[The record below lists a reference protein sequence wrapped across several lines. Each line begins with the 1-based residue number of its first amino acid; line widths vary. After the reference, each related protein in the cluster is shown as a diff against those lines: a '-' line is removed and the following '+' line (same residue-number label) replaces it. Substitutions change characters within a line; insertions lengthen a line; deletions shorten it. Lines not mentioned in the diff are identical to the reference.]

1 MLDQFNREIHYLRIS
16 LTDKCNLRCTYCMPV
31 EGVPFKSHSAIMS
44 FEEIVKVVE
53 SSAKLGINKIRLT
66 GGEPLVRKD
75 VVELVRM
82 IKAVEGIEH
91 LGMTTNGVLLD
102 KLAQPLRDAGM
113 DSLNISMDTLN
124 PERYKK
130 ITRIGDISF
139 TLKGIE
145 AARLAGFGKI
155 KINMVVMDDT
165 PDGEIQE
172 MDDFCVKKG
181 LTLQIINHYDLSAEK
196 QNAYVFNR
204 PPKCAVCNRI
214 RLTADGIL
222 KPCLHSNQE
231 IPVNPEDIT
240 SSLKES
246 ILAKPENGSVCTNR
260 NMIEIG
266 G

>member
-1 MLDQFNREIHYLRIS
+1 
-16 LTDKCNLRCTYCMPV
+16 MPE
-31 EGVPFKSHSAIMS
+31 EGVPFKPHSAIIS

-53 SSAKLGINKIRLT
+53 SAAKLGINKIRLT
-66 GGEPLVRKD
+66 GGEPLVRKN

-82 IKAVEGIEH
+82 IKAVKGIKH

>member
-16 LTDKCNLRCTYCMPV
+16 ITDKCNLRCTYCMPE
-31 EGVPFKSHSAIMS
+31 EGVPFKPHSAIMR

-82 IKAVEGIEH
+82 IKAVEGIDH

-113 DSLNISMDTLN
+113 EGVNISMDTLD

-145 AARLAGFGKI
+145 AAMSAGFDKI

-165 PDGEIQE
+165 PDGEIE
-172 MDDFCVKKG
+172 KMNDFCTKKG
-181 LTLQIINHYDLSAEK
+181 LTLQLINHYDLSAEK
-196 QNAYVFNR
+196 KNAYVFDR

-231 IPVNPEDIT
+231 IPVNPEDII
-240 SSLKES
+240 SSLKEA

-260 NMIEIG
+260 SMIEIG

>member
-16 LTDKCNLRCTYCMPV
+16 ITDKCNLRCTYCMP
-31 EGVPFKSHSAIMS
+31 EDGVPFKPHSAIMS

-53 SSAKLGINKIRLT
+53 TAAELGINKIRLT

-82 IKAVEGIEH
+82 IKAVKGIEH

-102 KLAQPLRDAGM
+102 KLALPLRDAGM
-113 DSLNISMDTLN
+113 DSINISMDTLN

-130 ITRIGDISF
+130 ITRIGDISY
-139 TLKGIE
+139 TLKGID
-145 AARLAGFGKI
+145 AAISAGFEKI
-155 KINMVVMDDT
+155 KINVVVMENS
-165 PDGEIQE
+165 PDNEIKDIQN
-172 MDDFCVKKG
+172 FCNKKG
-181 LTLQIINHYDLSAEK
+181 LILQLINHYDLSSEK
-196 QNAYVFNR
+196 KNTYKFDR
-204 PPKCAVCNRI
+204 PPKCAICNRI

-231 IPVNPEDIT
+231 IPVNPGDII
-240 SSLKES
+240 SSLKQT
-246 ILAKPENGSVCTNR
+246 ILDKPENGSVCTNR
-260 NMIEIG
+260 SMIEIG

>member
-16 LTDKCNLRCTYCMPV
+16 ITDKCNLRCTYCMPE
-31 EGVPFKSHSAIMS
+31 EGVPFKPHSAIMR
-44 FEEIVKVVE
+44 FEEIVEVVKA
-53 SSAKLGINKIRLT
+53 SAKLGINKIRLT

-102 KLAQPLRDAGM
+102 KLAGPLRDAGL
-113 DSLNISMDTLN
+113 DSVNISMDTLN

-130 ITRIGDISF
+130 ITRIGDISY
-139 TLKGIE
+139 TLKGID
-145 AARLAGFGKI
+145 AAITAGFEAI
-155 KINMVVMDDT
+155 KINVVVMDDT
-165 PDGEIQE
+165 PDDEIKE
-172 MDDFCVKKG
+172 MEKFCDEKG
-181 LTLQIINHYDLSAEK
+181 LTLQLINHYDLSTEK
-196 QNAYVFNR
+196 HNTYKFDR

-231 IPVNPEDIT
+231 IPVNPEDII
-240 SSLKES
+240 SSLKET

-260 NMIEIG
+260 SMIEIG

>member
-16 LTDKCNLRCTYCMPV
+16 ITDKCNLRCAYCMPE
-31 EGVPFKSHSAIMS
+31 EGVPFKPHNAIMS
-44 FEEIVKVVE
+44 FEEIVRVVE
-53 SSAKLGINKIRLT
+53 SAAKLGIHKIRLT

-102 KLAQPLRDAGM
+102 KLAEPLREGGM

-139 TLKGIE
+139 TLRGIE
-145 AARLAGFGKI
+145 AARSAGFGKI
-155 KINMVVMDDT
+155 KINMVVMDNT

-181 LTLQIINHYDLSAEK
+181 LTLQLINHYDLSEEK
-196 QNAYVFNR
+196 QNTYVFDR
-204 PPKCAVCNRI
+204 PSKCAVCNRI
-214 RLTADGIL
+214 RLTADGLL

-231 IPVNPEDIT
+231 IPVNPEDII
-240 SSLKES
+240 SSLKET

-260 NMIEIG
+260 SMIEIG

>member
-1 MLDQFNREIHYLRIS
+1 MLDQFNREIHYFRIS
-16 LTDKCNLRCTYCMPV
+16 ITDKCNLRCTYCMPE
-31 EGVPFKSHSAIMS
+31 EGVPFKTHSTIMS

-53 SSAKLGINKIRLT
+53 ASVKLGINKIRLT
-66 GGEPLVRKD
+66 GGEPLIRKD

-82 IKAVEGIEH
+82 IKAVKGIEH

-102 KLAQPLRDAGM
+102 KLAQPLRDAGL

-130 ITRIGDISF
+130 RTRIGDISY

-145 AARLAGFGKI
+145 ATLSAGFKNV
-155 KINMVVMDDT
+155 KINAVVMDDT
-165 PDGEIQE
+165 PDEEIRDIE
-172 MDDFCVKKG
+172 NFCISKG
-181 LTLQIINHYDLSAEK
+181 LTLQLINHYELSTEK
-196 QNAYVFNR
+196 QNIYQFDR

-231 IPVNPEDIT
+231 ISVNPEDIS
-240 SSLKES
+240 SSLQEA
-246 ILAKPENGSVCTNR
+246 ILEKPENGSVCTNR

>member
-16 LTDKCNLRCTYCMPV
+16 ITDKCNLRCTYCMPE
-31 EGVPFKSHSAIMS
+31 EGVPFKPHSAIMS

-75 VVELVRM
+75 VVELIRM
-82 IKAVEGIEH
+82 TKAVEGIDH

-102 KLAQPLRDAGM
+102 KLAQPLRDAGL
-113 DSLNISMDTLN
+113 DSINISMDTLN

-130 ITRIGDISF
+130 ITRIGDISY
-139 TLKGIE
+139 TLKGID
-145 AARLAGFGKI
+145 AAIAAGFKKI
-155 KINMVVMDDT
+155 KINVVVMDDT
-165 PDGEIQE
+165 PDNEIKE
-172 MDDFCVKKG
+172 MEKFCDEKG
-181 LTLQIINHYDLSAEK
+181 LTLQLINHYDLSAEK
-196 QNAYVFNR
+196 QNTYKFDR

-231 IPVNPEDIT
+231 IPVNPEDII
-240 SSLKES
+240 SSLKET
-246 ILAKPENGSVCTNR
+246 ILVKPENGSVCTNR
-260 NMIEIG
+260 SMIEIG

>member
-1 MLDQFNREIHYLRIS
+1 VLDQFNREIHYLRIS
-16 LTDKCNLRCTYCMPV
+16 ITDKCNLRCTYCMPE
-31 EGVPFKSHSAIMS
+31 EGVPFKPHSDIMS
-44 FEEIVKVVE
+44 FEKIVEVVE
-53 SSAKLGINKIRLT
+53 AAAKLGINKIRLT

-75 VVELVRM
+75 VVDLVRL
-82 IKAVEGIEH
+82 IKAVDGIDH

-113 DSLNISMDTLN
+113 DSVNISMDTLN
-124 PERYKK
+124 PERYKE

-139 TLKGIE
+139 TLKGID
-145 AARLAGFGKI
+145 AAIAAGFETI
-155 KINMVVMDDT
+155 KINVVVMDTT
-165 PDGEIQE
+165 PDDEIKDME
-172 MDDFCVKKG
+172 NFCADKG
-181 LTLQIINHYDLSAEK
+181 LTLQMINHYDLSANK
-196 QNAYVFNR
+196 KNTYKFDR

-231 IPVNPEDIT
+231 IPVNPADII
-240 SSLKES
+240 SSLKQT
-246 ILAKPENGSVCTNR
+246 ILDKPENGSVCTNR